1 MAGQAQ
7 GHGSEMEPVLCS
19 ERTVSR
25 QPGTPGALCHAVKFR
40 SMPGMSPQECGG
52 AGGGAWARLGSS
64 TVQGCPPASLVL
76 GPPCVH
82 TVSPNPE
89 LRAGRPEQAPLIVL
103 SQPLRNQ
110 T

>member
-1 MAGQAQ
+1 MAELG
-7 GHGSEMEPVLCS
+7 PVD
-19 ERTVSR
+19 
-25 QPGTPGALCHAVKFR
+25 
-40 SMPGMSPQECGG
+40 
-52 AGGGAWARLGSS
+52 GAWTNLGPIGGILGKMEGLGSS
-64 TVQGCPPASLVL
+64 AVQGRPPASLVL

-89 LRAGRPEQAPLIVL
+89 LRAGRPRQAPLIVL